1 MRNTYFARLTCLSAA
16 VKFILP
22 TVCSKKGFFLSSWS
36 FTNRD
41 GGSRGGKKM
50 AIAAFKS
57 CFQEILLC
65 KQLLITEFEVG
76 TVSQGPIFCRSD
88 FKYGPSAN
96 RIIRGSVIYT
106 SDWENEAGKIFVISF
121 GLRLQFKQNFV
132 FSGLYSEIWP
142 AKLTDHNA
150 RSNLE
155 I

>member
-22 TVCSKKGFFLSSWS
+22 TVCSKKGFFLSSWL
-36 FTNRD
+36 FINRD
-41 GGSRGGKKM
+41 GGSRGVKKM

-76 TVSQGPIFCRSD
+76 TVSQGPIFCLSD

-96 RIIRGSVIYT
+96 RIIRGSVTYT
-106 SDWENEAGKIFVISF
+106 SDWEKEASKIFIIS
-121 GLRLQFKQNFV
+121 LRLQFKQNFA

-142 AKLTDHNA
+142 AKLTDHSA
-150 RSNLE
+150 RSSWE